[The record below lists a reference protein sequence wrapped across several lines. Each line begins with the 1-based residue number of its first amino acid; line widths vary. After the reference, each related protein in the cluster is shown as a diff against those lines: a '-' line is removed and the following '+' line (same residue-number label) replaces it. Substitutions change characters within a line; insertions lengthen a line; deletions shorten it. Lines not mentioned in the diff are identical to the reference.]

1 MGDYLRKFGG
11 INLKE
16 KVIGILGGMGPEAT
30 ADLFIRIIRETP
42 AKKDQEHLRVIVDN
56 NPKIPD
62 RTAAILG
69 EGANPLPEMIKT
81 AKNLEKAGADFI
93 VMPCITGHYY
103 FERLKKSVK
112 IPILNMVELTAQSIS
127 KNFPNAKKAGLLGTT
142 GTVKSRLFDKWLN
155 KFGVEMVYPS
165 EAFQEKI
172 MEAIYDYIKAGKILE
187 DKKLVVD
194 VANHLIELGAEIII
208 CGCTEISLV
217 LKNGDITKPVVDP
230 MQILAQTAVKV
241 ALGKN
246 ANPKR
251 LKLKFYT
258 HTEKSS

>member
-1 MGDYLRKFGG
+1 
-11 INLKE
+11 
-16 KVIGILGGMGPEAT
+16 
-30 ADLFIRIIRETP
+30 
-42 AKKDQEHLRVIVDN
+42 
-56 NPKIPD
+56 
-62 RTAAILG
+62 
-69 EGANPLPEMIKT
+69 
-81 AKNLEKAGADFI
+81 
-93 VMPCITGHYY
+93 
-103 FERLKKSVK
+103 
-112 IPILNMVELTAQSIS
+112 
-127 KNFPNAKKAGLLGTT
+127 
-142 GTVKSRLFDKWLN
+142 
-155 KFGVEMVYPS
+155 MVYPS
-165 EAFQEKI
+165 KAFQEKI

-187 DKKLVVD
+187 GKKLVVD

>member
-1 MGDYLRKFGG
+1 MEDYPRKFVG

-16 KVIGILGGMGPEAT
+16 KVIGILGGMGPETT
-30 ADLFIRIIRETP
+30 AHLFIRIIRETP
-42 AKKDQEHLRVIVDN
+42 AKKDQEHLRIIVDN

-103 FERLKKSVK
+103 FEELKKSVK

-127 KNFPNAKKAGLLGTT
+127 KNFPKAKKAGLLGTT
-142 GTVKSRLFDKWLN
+142 GTVKSKLFDKSLK
-155 KFGVEMVYPS
+155 KFGVEMIYPS
-165 EAFQEKI
+165 EAFQSKI
-172 MEAIYDYIKAGKILE
+172 MGAIYDYIKAGKILE
-187 DKKLVVD
+187 GKKIVLD
-194 VANHLIELGAEIII
+194 VANHLIELGADVII
-208 CGCTEISLV
+208 CGCTETSLV

-241 ALGKN
+241 ALGKMPI
-246 ANPKR
+246 PKD
-251 LKLKFYT
+251 
-258 HTEKSS
+258 